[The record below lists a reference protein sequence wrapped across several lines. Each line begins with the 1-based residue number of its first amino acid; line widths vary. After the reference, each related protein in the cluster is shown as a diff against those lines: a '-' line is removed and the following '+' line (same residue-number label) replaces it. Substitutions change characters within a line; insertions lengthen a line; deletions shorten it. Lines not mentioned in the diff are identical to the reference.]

1 MSSSQS
7 MTDVSRTIFSPADI
21 GDATLKM
28 VMEGVTNPSSG
39 LVTGINGL
47 DGKGRMVP
55 MRRGWLVTIMGY
67 ASHGKSSLT
76 NRIMRNNALG
86 IQAADLAR
94 TRAVVTCTWEQS
106 IEEQGLY
113 DAAQLTSLS
122 VEDMLTGQLKSGD
135 IERLKDAC
143 SQRASL
149 PWWLIGHSSEKDE
162 RRPRM
167 NLLQVKEAL
176 FILRD
181 KHGVKPLLV
190 ALDYL
195 QRMGRQGYRG
205 EIREQHMSLVDDS
218 KDLALELGCP
228 VILVTTTGRQVH
240 ERDIGL
246 PEMDDGRETSNI
258 EDSSDI
264 MLGTWLPKHKYPD
277 GKLIM
282 IGGKGIT
289 VSTFLMLIRIVKQ
302 KFGKAPVTH
311 PFFFKPEVNQIS
323 PMDWMADDELK
334 EMLEAIKKKGGK
346 IG

>member
-1 MSSSQS
+1 MSSFQNT
-7 MTDVSRTIFSPADI
+7 TDLSKTIFSPSEI
-21 GDATLKM
+21 GEATLKL
-28 VMEGVTNPSSG
+28 VMENVANPNNG
-39 LVTGINGL
+39 LLTGISGL

-67 ASHGKSSLT
+67 ASHGKSSLA

-86 IQAADLAR
+86 IQMLGLER

-113 DAAQLTSLS
+113 DAAQLTALS
-122 VEDMLTGQLKSGD
+122 VEDMLTGQLKAGD
-135 IERLKDAC
+135 IEKMKDAC
-143 SQRASL
+143 SQRATI
-149 PWWLIGHSSEKDE
+149 PWWLIGHSSSKDE
-162 RRPRM
+162 RRPRL
-167 NLLQVKEAL
+167 NLPQIKEAL

-181 KHGVKPLLV
+181 KHGVKPILV
-190 ALDYL
+190 TLDYL
-195 QRMGRQGYRG
+195 QRIGQQCYRG
-205 EIREQHMSLVDDS
+205 EMRERFISTVDDA
-218 KDLALELGCP
+218 KDMALELGCP
-228 VILVTTTGRQVH
+228 VMLVSTTGRQVH

-264 MLGTWLPKHKYPD
+264 MLGTWLPKHKYAD
-277 GKLIM
+277 GKLIV
-282 IGGKGIT
+282 IGGKGIR

-323 PMDWMADDELK
+323 PMDWMSDDELK
-334 EMLEAIKKKGGK
+334 EAMEAIKKKGGRK
-346 IG
+346 